1 MFRPTSRRGAFT
13 LIELL
18 VVIAIIAVLIGLLL
32 PAVQKVREAASRIKC
47 QNNIKQLALGLH
59 SFHDNRQALPPMY
72 VANWANC
79 WPYILPYIEA
89 GNVKYDLTKAYSD
102 PANIPAME
110 TQIKLLQCPS
120 VPFQRN
126 FTSSSLSPNIKT
138 TDYSACRINAAFYPN
153 HGITIGSGNA
163 YTGAMSDTTY
173 SPLTAITDGTSNTV
187 LIGESAGWPN
197 TMLKGVGDVYPT
209 RNFVGCA
216 WAREDCV
223 INLSHITVVN
233 FFGADNPCSGQ
244 VINCHNAFSFYSFHT
259 DGANVAMA
267 DGSTRLLRSSV
278 TPALLASLVTRAG
291 GEVLGDF

>member
-1 MFRPTSRRGAFT
+1 MTVRRAFT

-32 PAVQKVREAASRIKC
+32 PAVQKVREAASRMKC
-47 QNNIKQLALGLH
+47 QNNFKQLALGLH
-59 SFHDNRQALPPMY
+59 NFHDNRQALPPMY

-102 PANIPAME
+102 PTNVPAME
-110 TQIKLLQCPS
+110 TQIKLLLCPS
-120 VPFQRN
+120 GPSQRD
-126 FTSSSLSPNIKT
+126 FTGSGLTPNIKT
-138 TDYSACRINAAFYPN
+138 TDYSACRISPAYYPN
-153 HGITIGSGNA
+153 HGVSVGSGNA

-173 SPLTAITDGTSNTV
+173 SPLAAITDGTSNTI
-187 LIGESAGWPN
+187 LIGESAGWPK
-197 TMLKGVGDVYPT
+197 TMLKGAVYT
-209 RNFVGCA
+209 GSNANTFLGCP
-216 WAREDCV
+216 WSREDCV

-233 FFGADNPCSGQ
+233 IFGADNPCSGQ

-259 DGANVAMA
+259 DGANVALA
-267 DGSTRLLRSSV
+267 DGSTRMLRSSV